1 MITSEC
7 LAEKG
12 DFVVCVDLSQRWPN
26 RTFSIGIYQYESI
39 TINKKYEVLR
49 VFGKNLN
56 RFYSIKNDLRSILV
70 VSTAYRS
77 HTACVSN
84 NNLINERRYE

>member
-56 RFYSIKNDLRSILV
+56 RFYSIKNDQGVKVNFSSKRFKTKTEIRDELINSILM
-70 VSTAYRS
+70 
-77 HTACVSN
+77 H
-84 NNLINERRYE
+84 

>member
-12 DFVVCVDLSQRWPN
+12 DFVVCVDLSPPF
-26 RTFSIGIYQYESI
+26 TIGIYQYESI
-39 TINKKYEVLR
+39 TINKKNEVLR

-56 RFYSIKNDLRSILV
+56 RFYSIKNDQGVKVNFSSKRFKTKTEIRDEIINSILM
-70 VSTAYRS
+70 
-77 HTACVSN
+77 H
-84 NNLINERRYE
+84 

>member
-56 RFYSIKNDLRSILV
+56 RFYSIKNDQGVKVNFSSKRFKTKTEIRDEIINSILM
-70 VSTAYRS
+70 
-77 HTACVSN
+77 H
-84 NNLINERRYE
+84 